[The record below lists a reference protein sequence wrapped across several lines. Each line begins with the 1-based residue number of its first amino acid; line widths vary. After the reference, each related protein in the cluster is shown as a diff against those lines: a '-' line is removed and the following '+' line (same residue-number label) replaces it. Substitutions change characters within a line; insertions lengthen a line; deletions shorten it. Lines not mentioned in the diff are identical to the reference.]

1 LPKIILITHEF
12 APFRGGVAT
21 YCAEAARAGA
31 ALGCAVEVW
40 TPGAEGIIVEH
51 GVTVRRLGG
60 RCSLRLGPLLRFA
73 AALFRRRHALREAR
87 VVIGSVGAQMIFL
100 HLHALGLLRGV
111 ETIPLF
117 HGSEVLRYGRNGW
130 LRGLARRWLKS
141 CVEIIAASE
150 GSARLVAES
159 GLAPGRAIRVA
170 PCGLRHDLREA
181 ALLPWGER
189 SPGPVR
195 VLTLARVHPRKGQ
208 LDTARALA
216 LLPEEVRR
224 GLVYQVGGGG
234 DQAYLR
240 EVEAA
245 CTAGGVSFSYLGEI
259 AEESLAATYA
269 GGDLYAMSSRVLPRS
284 IEGFGMTYLEAAAF
298 GKPSVGYRT
307 GGVAEAVENG
317 RTGILVAEGYLDGL
331 SAALGRLV
339 TDAALRQT
347 MGEAAGETA
356 LRRTWDAAA
365 RVLFA
370 L

>member
-31 ALGCAVEVW
+31 ALGEAVEVW
-40 TPGAEGIIVEH
+40 APGLVGTTAEH
-51 GVTVRRLGG
+51 GVTVCRLGG
-60 RCSLRLGPLLRFA
+60 RCGLRPGPLLGFA
-73 AALFRRRHALREAR
+73 GAIFRRRHALRGAR
-87 VVIGSVGAQMIFL
+87 VVLGSVGAQMIFL
-100 HLHALGLLRGV
+100 HLRALGLLRGV
-111 ETIPLF
+111 EAVPLF
-117 HGSEVLRYGRNGW
+117 HGSEVLRYGRNVW
-130 LRGLARRWLKS
+130 LRRLARWGLAE
-141 CVEIIAASE
+141 CAEIVAASE

-159 GLAPGRAIRVA
+159 GLAPGREVRVA

-189 SPGPVR
+189 SPGPLR

-224 GLVYQVGGGG
+224 NLVYQVGGGG
-234 DQAYLR
+234 DEAYLR

-245 CTAGGVSFSYLGEI
+245 CAAGGVPFAYLGEI
-259 AEESLAATYA
+259 ADENLAAAYA
-269 GGDLYAMSSRVLPRS
+269 GCDVYAMSSRILPRS

-331 SAALGRLV
+331 SAALGRLLI
-339 TDAALRQT
+339 DAALRQT
-347 MGEAAGETA
+347 MGEAARAAA